1 MRANKISNQIII
13 GLMLCFGNTFAQETA
28 QAPDIEFTTPHGK
41 KKDSTEIQRENAK
54 LLAEFNKRITAL
66 ETELLKSLKTINFD
80 STLADSLRKL
90 NDQLAIESKK
100 QESLEQELLKREKE
114 LLTARD
120 SINSMQKLLQS
131 KNDEFVKFCKD
142 IMATT
147 QIGTINNKGISS
159 LTSDIDAFNKQ
170 SNILQ
175 QVVLF
180 LDNGVLPSTS
190 KNYLELKNQLSA
202 LTIDVARFKKQ
213 SELQKLLI
221 DRFTLFDGLAA
232 EFKELITD
240 MSGIKV
246 EKDRKTTLENLSLQ
260 IGINQYP
267 YLTKQYK
274 AAEKGTYS
282 CPW

>member
-1 MRANKISNQIII
+1 
-13 GLMLCFGNTFAQETA
+13 MLCFGNTFAQETA
-28 QAPDIEFTTPHGK
+28 QAPDFGFPTPSGK
-41 KKDSTEIQRENAK
+41 KKDSTEIQREHAK

-66 ETELLKSLKTINFD
+66 EAELLKSLKTINFD

-90 NDQLAIESKK
+90 SDQLANESKK
-100 QESLEQELLKREKE
+100 QESLKQELMKREKD
-114 LLTARD
+114 LLSARD
-120 SINSMQKLLQS
+120 SISSTQKMLQS
-131 KNDEFVKFCKD
+131 KNDEFIKFCKD
-142 IMATT
+142 MMATT
-147 QIGTINNKGISS
+147 QIGTIDNKGFSS
-159 LTSDIDAFNKQ
+159 FSSDIDAFNKQ
-170 SNILQ
+170 SKLLQ

-213 SELQKLLI
+213 AELQKLLI
-221 DRFTLFDGLAA
+221 ARFTLFDDLAS

-246 EKDRKTTLENLSLQ
+246 ETDRKTTLENLSLQ

-267 YLTKQYK
+267 YLVKQSK
-274 AAEKGTYS
+274 AAEKSTYS